1 MAEIIKTSIPFGAKS
16 AAVTFTAATGTDY
29 FEPQNADSRV
39 SILIKNDNTQSATI
53 TFKAGDGAL
62 SSLGDIDVT
71 VAGGA
76 QCFVPLTRLESA
88 RVKVLSG
95 EDKGKII
102 VSTAVETGGTVGN
115 VSFAVLS
122 VE

>member
-1 MAEIIKTSIPFGAKS
+1 MAEIKKTSIPFGSKS
-16 AAVTFTAATGTDY
+16 AAITFTAATGTDY

-53 TFKAGDGAL
+53 TFKAGNGAL
-62 SSLGDIDVT
+62 SSLGDINIT

-76 QCFVPLTRLESA
+76 QCFVPMARLESA

-95 EDKGKII
+95 EDKGRII
-102 VSTAVETGGTVGN
+102 LSTSVATGGTVGS